1 MFSGD
6 DLVAE
11 ARAKAAAGHEIL
23 EVMEGILAGL
33 GPDFSNVKFIMV
45 LSHAFDVPLPNL
57 KDLTLWD
64 RLDNG
69 GQLSTVE
76 AIELVRP
83 WLVAAGAS
91 DGAGGASHGST

>member
-11 ARAKAAAGHEIL
+11 ARARAAAGHEIL
-23 EVMEGILAGL
+23 EVLEGILAGL
-33 GPDFSNVKFIMV
+33 GPDFSNVKFILV
-45 LSHAFDVPLPNL
+45 LRQAFGVPLPHL

-64 RLDNG
+64 HLDNG
-69 GQLSTVE
+69 GPLSTAE

-91 DGAGGASHGST
+91 GGVDDSPREDS